1 MIGSRKEKPL
11 NRRTDSNAL
20 EMDCDNWHFP
30 AAGSSAKKSG
40 LFKALK
46 IELYQLSIQ
55 NLNIAYRNGET
66 ESTTR
71 FTLAGLDVTKQ
82 AQLDALTLNLRGAFN
97 DQPVKLSGKIGLISQ
112 IIARKRFPL
121 EMSG

>member
-1 MIGSRKEKPL
+1 
-11 NRRTDSNAL
+11 
-20 EMDCDNWHFP
+20 MDCDNWHFP

-46 IELYQLSIQ
+46 IELYHLSIQ

-82 AQLDALTLNLRGAFN
+82 AQLEALTLNLRGAFN
-97 DQPVKLSGKIGLISQ
+97 DQPVTLSGKIGLISQ

-121 EMSG
+121 EMSGQQGKKNSSND